1 MKYETK
7 QKIAKFIVN
16 FGSIMI
22 VLLVLTLM
30 VLAQMGSFEVYKKK
44 HGNHMT
50 YWDYMIDS
58 ERKH

>member
-16 FGSIMI
+16 FGSILI

-50 YWDYMIDS
+50 YWDYMID
-58 ERKH
+58 